1 MKSWHIVV
9 LAGCRTIA
17 EREMFGV
24 KEANALYEEWKEKYA
39 ALNLEEEAKA
49 KAAGTKP
56 IVYAVKREWY

>member
-9 LAGCRTIA
+9 LDGCRTVT
-17 EREMFGV
+17 EREIFNI
-24 KEANALYEEWKEKYA
+24 KEANALFDEWKEKYA

-49 KAAGTKP
+49 RVAGTKP